1 MGNVIIDRR
10 RNPTGKNT
18 TNRKRFV
25 DRSKG
30 QIQKSIRDRLTDRD
44 ISDSDSGQD
53 VNISNKGLTEP
64 EFSYNGKTG
73 NKDYVVPGNKDF
85 VPGDRI
91 KKPPAG
97 GEGDPQGGSPDG
109 EGDDDFEFNLTQE
122 EFLELLFDDL
132 ELPDLLKK
140 AKKSTVSYKLQRAG
154 HSAVGSPSN
163 LNLEKSMINS
173 FGRRLA
179 LRSPKYKRIKKLQEE
194 IEQLLELPETEEREY
209 RIQELHDAIRRLKIA
224 AKAVAFVDPIDLR
237 YNNFEKQPQP
247 SSQAVVFFIMDV
259 SASMGAKE
267 KDLAKR
273 FFLILNLFLQ
283 RQYKTVDIVF
293 IRHHTIARVCDEEDF
308 FYNKESGG
316 TIVSTAFEEMKRVV
330 KEDYPLDD
338 WNIYVSQASDG
349 DNFIED
355 NAVLNEMIQ
364 NEILPIVQYFAYIHV
379 REDETYSRNNL
390 MTIYNELKRKNDNMN
405 TKLLR
410 SPKHVYSAFREMFRK
425 RVKVKK

>member
-1 MGNVIIDRR
+1 
-10 RNPTGKNT
+10 
-18 TNRKRFV
+18 
-25 DRSKG
+25 
-30 QIQKSIRDRLTDRD
+30 
-44 ISDSDSGQD
+44 
-53 VNISNKGLTEP
+53 
-64 EFSYNGKTG
+64 
-73 NKDYVVPGNKDF
+73 
-85 VPGDRI
+85 
-91 KKPPAG
+91 
-97 GEGDPQGGSPDG
+97 
-109 EGDDDFEFNLTQE
+109 
-122 EFLELLFDDL
+122 
-132 ELPDLLKK
+132 
-140 AKKSTVSYKLQRAG
+140 
-154 HSAVGSPSN
+154 
-163 LNLEKSMINS
+163 MINS